1 MKKGAQWCHYF
12 KRLSCKGIAFR
23 NLRIPLSSSRLLWQ
37 VSSDMEDELKF
48 YRHFNFHV
56 LKSPLLFGT
65 PTSSPL
71 LYLEL
76 MWLLPFLYQKMY
88 PWVLVY
94 IPNRLYCKNSS
105 FLHFL
110 NLTKLHHL
118 FIPALLSF
126 STLCKTYFVLTLVWI
141 LLDCC
146 LSPIHLKTIKNHW
159 MVISF

>member
-1 MKKGAQWCHYF
+1 
-12 KRLSCKGIAFR
+12 
-23 NLRIPLSSSRLLWQ
+23 
-37 VSSDMEDELKF
+37 MEDELKF

-65 PTSSPL
+65 PKSSPL

-76 MWLLPFLYQKMY
+76 MWLLPFSYQKMY

-110 NLTKLHHL
+110 NLAKLHQL

-159 MVISF
+159 MVVIFFLEICKTETFFACFYWCDK